1 MLIIFIAP
9 AFIVLFVFIIYP
21 VFETIRLSF
30 YDKIGREFLGWSN
43 YAWAIKDPDFRRS
56 ILNNFGWLLIV
67 PTLSTFFG
75 LVIANLADRIWW
87 GTIAKSIIFMPMA
100 ISFVGAGVIWKFIY
114 DYRGPEQEQ
123 IGLLNAIVVAFGFE
137 PQAWLT
143 IPIWNNLFLMAI
155 MIWIQTGLAL
165 VIFSAAL
172 RSIPSETLDAARID
186 GASELKIFWS
196 IIIPYLQQTILVIW
210 TIITILVLKVF
221 DIIYAMTNGQWQTE
235 VLANLMYD
243 WMFRGGG
250 DSGRGSV
257 LAFCIMIGVIPILG
271 MELISAQKR
280 AENMI
285 KKLSI
290 SSIFAQLL
298 LLIFVF
304 VWIAPTF
311 GLFIS
316 SLRDKDVLAISGW
329 WTSFT
334 TTDVNEIYRTKGMEA
349 QIEEDGYFIIKDK
362 VFEEGSGK
370 IISRFGITSK
380 NIDEFEVGE
389 IAVFKDGSEI
399 SIDEDRKLL
408 LEIKRKI
415 Y

>member
-1 MLIIFIAP
+1 MNIISLISTVLAGIFFFIIYFRLFNFILDYIIKYKIISHIYENSIRSIIFIAP
-9 AFIVLFVFIIYP
+9 AFLVLFTFILFP

-30 YDKIGREFLGWSN
+30 YDKFGREFIGFDN
-43 YAWAIKDPDFRRS
+43 YLWAIKDNEFRRS
-56 ILNNFGWLLIV
+56 ILNNLGWLLIV

-75 LVIANLADRIWW
+75 LVIANLTDRIWW

-114 DYRGPEQEQ
+114 DYRGVDDQQ
-123 IGLLNAIVVAFGFE
+123 IGLLNAIVVSFGLE

-172 RSIPSETLDAARID
+172 RGIPKETLEAARID
-186 GASELKIFWS
+186 GASEFRIFWS
-196 IIIPYLQQTILVIW
+196 IIIPFLEQTILVIW

-257 LAFCIMIGVIPILG
+257 LAFCIMIGVIPILAWN
-271 MELISAQKR
+271 LYR
-280 AENMI
+280 H
-285 KKLSI
+285 
-290 SSIFAQLL
+290 
-298 LLIFVF
+298 
-304 VWIAPTF
+304 
-311 GLFIS
+311 
-316 SLRDKDVLAISGW
+316 R
-329 WTSFT
+329 
-334 TTDVNEIYRTKGMEA
+334 NEQST
-349 QIEEDGYFIIKDK
+349 
-362 VFEEGSGK
+362 
-370 IISRFGITSK
+370 
-380 NIDEFEVGE
+380 
-389 IAVFKDGSEI
+389 
-399 SIDEDRKLL
+399 
-408 LEIKRKI
+408 
-415 Y
+415 

>member
-1 MLIIFIAP
+1 MNIFSLALIVLVGILFFVLFFHFSNFILDYFEKKNKRVYALENSIRVIIFIAP
-9 AFIVLFVFIIYP
+9 AFIVLFIFIIYP

-30 YDKIGREFLGWSN
+30 FDKYGREFVGWYN

-56 ILNNFGWLLIV
+56 IFNNLGWLLIV

-114 DYRGPEQEQ
+114 DYRGPGDDQ
-123 IGLLNAIVVAFGFE
+123 IGLLNAITVALGFE

-143 IPIWNNLFLMAI
+143 ISIWNNLFLMAI

-172 RSIPSETLDAARID
+172 RSIPNETLDAARID

-257 LAFCIMIGVIPILG
+257 LAFCIMIGVIPILAWN
-271 MELISAQKR
+271 LYQHRKDQ
-280 AENMI
+280 
-285 KKLSI
+285 
-290 SSIFAQLL
+290 QL
-298 LLIFVF
+298 
-304 VWIAPTF
+304 
-311 GLFIS
+311 
-316 SLRDKDVLAISGW
+316 
-329 WTSFT
+329 
-334 TTDVNEIYRTKGMEA
+334 
-349 QIEEDGYFIIKDK
+349 
-362 VFEEGSGK
+362 
-370 IISRFGITSK
+370 
-380 NIDEFEVGE
+380 
-389 IAVFKDGSEI
+389 
-399 SIDEDRKLL
+399 
-408 LEIKRKI
+408 
-415 Y
+415 

>member
-1 MLIIFIAP
+1 MNIISLISTVLAGIFFFIIYFRLFNFILDYIIKYKVISHRYENSIRSIIFIAP
-9 AFIVLFVFIIYP
+9 AFLVLFTFILFP

-30 YDKIGREFLGWSN
+30 YDKFGREFIGLDN
-43 YAWAIKDPDFRRS
+43 YLWAIKDTEFRRS
-56 ILNNFGWLLIV
+56 ILNNLGWLLIV

-75 LVIANLADRIWW
+75 LVIANLTDRIWW

-114 DYRGPEQEQ
+114 DYRGVDDQQ
-123 IGLLNAIVVAFGFE
+123 IGLLNAIVVSFGLE

-172 RSIPSETLDAARID
+172 RGIPKETLEAARID
-186 GASELKIFWS
+186 GASEFRIFWS
-196 IIIPYLQQTILVIW
+196 IIIPFLEQTILVIW

-257 LAFCIMIGVIPILG
+257 LAFCIMIGVIPILAWN
-271 MELISAQKR
+271 LYR
-280 AENMI
+280 H
-285 KKLSI
+285 
-290 SSIFAQLL
+290 
-298 LLIFVF
+298 
-304 VWIAPTF
+304 
-311 GLFIS
+311 
-316 SLRDKDVLAISGW
+316 R
-329 WTSFT
+329 
-334 TTDVNEIYRTKGMEA
+334 NEQST
-349 QIEEDGYFIIKDK
+349 
-362 VFEEGSGK
+362 
-370 IISRFGITSK
+370 
-380 NIDEFEVGE
+380 
-389 IAVFKDGSEI
+389 
-399 SIDEDRKLL
+399 
-408 LEIKRKI
+408 
-415 Y
+415 

>member
-1 MLIIFIAP
+1 MNIISLIPTVLAGIFFFIIYFRLFNFILDYIIKYKIISHRYENSIRSIIFIAP
-9 AFIVLFVFIIYP
+9 AFLVLFTFILFP

-30 YDKIGREFLGWSN
+30 YDKFGREFIGLNN
-43 YAWAIKDPDFRRS
+43 YFWAIKDTEFRRS
-56 ILNNFGWLLIV
+56 ILNNLGWLLIV

-75 LVIANLADRIWW
+75 LVIANLTDRIWW

-114 DYRGPEQEQ
+114 DYRGVDDQQ
-123 IGLLNAIVVAFGFE
+123 IGLLNAIVVFFGLE

-172 RSIPSETLDAARID
+172 RGIPKETLEAARID
-186 GASELKIFWS
+186 GASEFRIFWS
-196 IIIPYLQQTILVIW
+196 IIIPFLEQTILVIW

-257 LAFCIMIGVIPILG
+257 LAFCIMIGVIPILAWN
-271 MELISAQKR
+271 LYR
-280 AENMI
+280 H
-285 KKLSI
+285 
-290 SSIFAQLL
+290 
-298 LLIFVF
+298 
-304 VWIAPTF
+304 
-311 GLFIS
+311 
-316 SLRDKDVLAISGW
+316 R
-329 WTSFT
+329 
-334 TTDVNEIYRTKGMEA
+334 NEQST
-349 QIEEDGYFIIKDK
+349 
-362 VFEEGSGK
+362 
-370 IISRFGITSK
+370 
-380 NIDEFEVGE
+380 
-389 IAVFKDGSEI
+389 
-399 SIDEDRKLL
+399 
-408 LEIKRKI
+408 
-415 Y
+415 

>member
-1 MLIIFIAP
+1 MNIISLISTVLAGIFFFIIYFRLFNFILDYIIKYKIISHRYENSIRSIIFIAP
-9 AFIVLFVFIIYP
+9 AFLVLFTFILFP

-30 YDKIGREFLGWSN
+30 YDKFGREFIGLNN
-43 YAWAIKDPDFRRS
+43 YFWAIKDTEFRRS
-56 ILNNFGWLLIV
+56 ILNNLGWLLIV

-75 LVIANLADRIWW
+75 LVIANLTDRIWW

-114 DYRGPEQEQ
+114 DYRGVDDQQ
-123 IGLLNAIVVAFGFE
+123 IGLLNAIVVFFGLE

-172 RSIPSETLDAARID
+172 RGIPKETLEAARID
-186 GASELKIFWS
+186 GASEFRIFWS
-196 IIIPYLQQTILVIW
+196 IIIPFLEQTILVIW

-257 LAFCIMIGVIPILG
+257 LAIVIMIGVIPILAWNLYKHRQ
-271 MELISAQKR
+271 EQK
-280 AENMI
+280 I
-285 KKLSI
+285 
-290 SSIFAQLL
+290 
-298 LLIFVF
+298 
-304 VWIAPTF
+304 
-311 GLFIS
+311 
-316 SLRDKDVLAISGW
+316 
-329 WTSFT
+329 
-334 TTDVNEIYRTKGMEA
+334 
-349 QIEEDGYFIIKDK
+349 
-362 VFEEGSGK
+362 
-370 IISRFGITSK
+370 
-380 NIDEFEVGE
+380 
-389 IAVFKDGSEI
+389 
-399 SIDEDRKLL
+399 
-408 LEIKRKI
+408 
-415 Y
+415 

>member
-1 MLIIFIAP
+1 MNIISLISTVLAGIFFFIIYFRLFNFILDYIIKYKIISHRYENSIRSIIFIAP
-9 AFIVLFVFIIYP
+9 AFLVLFTFILFP

-30 YDKIGREFLGWSN
+30 YDKFGREFIGFDN
-43 YAWAIKDPDFRRS
+43 YLWAIKDTEFRRS
-56 ILNNFGWLLIV
+56 ILNNLGWLLIV

-75 LVIANLADRIWW
+75 LVIANLTDRIWW

-114 DYRGPEQEQ
+114 DYRGVDDQQ
-123 IGLLNAIVVAFGFE
+123 IGLLNAIVVSFGLE

-172 RSIPSETLDAARID
+172 RGIPKETLEAARID
-186 GASELKIFWS
+186 GASEFRIFWS
-196 IIIPYLQQTILVIW
+196 IIIPFLEQTILVIW

-257 LAFCIMIGVIPILG
+257 LAIVIMIGVIPILAWNLYKHRQ
-271 MELISAQKR
+271 EQK
-280 AENMI
+280 I
-285 KKLSI
+285 
-290 SSIFAQLL
+290 
-298 LLIFVF
+298 
-304 VWIAPTF
+304 
-311 GLFIS
+311 
-316 SLRDKDVLAISGW
+316 
-329 WTSFT
+329 
-334 TTDVNEIYRTKGMEA
+334 
-349 QIEEDGYFIIKDK
+349 
-362 VFEEGSGK
+362 
-370 IISRFGITSK
+370 
-380 NIDEFEVGE
+380 
-389 IAVFKDGSEI
+389 
-399 SIDEDRKLL
+399 
-408 LEIKRKI
+408 
-415 Y
+415 

>member
-1 MLIIFIAP
+1 MNIFSLALIVLVGILFFVLFFHFSNFILDYFEKKNKKVYALENSIRVIIFIAP
-9 AFIVLFVFIIYP
+9 AFIVLFIFIIYP

-30 YDKIGREFLGWSN
+30 FDKYGREFVGWYN

-56 ILNNFGWLLIV
+56 IFNNLGWLLIV

-114 DYRGPEQEQ
+114 DYRGPGDVQ
-123 IGLLNAIVVAFGFE
+123 IGLLNAITVALGFE

-143 IPIWNNLFLMAI
+143 ISIWNNLFLMAI

-172 RSIPSETLDAARID
+172 RSIPNETLDAARID

-257 LAFCIMIGVIPILG
+257 LAFCIMIGVIPILAWN
-271 MELISAQKR
+271 LYQHRKDQ
-280 AENMI
+280 
-285 KKLSI
+285 
-290 SSIFAQLL
+290 QL
-298 LLIFVF
+298 
-304 VWIAPTF
+304 
-311 GLFIS
+311 
-316 SLRDKDVLAISGW
+316 
-329 WTSFT
+329 
-334 TTDVNEIYRTKGMEA
+334 
-349 QIEEDGYFIIKDK
+349 
-362 VFEEGSGK
+362 
-370 IISRFGITSK
+370 
-380 NIDEFEVGE
+380 
-389 IAVFKDGSEI
+389 
-399 SIDEDRKLL
+399 
-408 LEIKRKI
+408 
-415 Y
+415 

>member
-1 MLIIFIAP
+1 MNIISLISTVVAGIFFFIIYFRLFNFILDYIIKYKIISHRYENSIRSIIFIAP
-9 AFIVLFVFIIYP
+9 AFLVLFTFILFP

-30 YDKIGREFLGWSN
+30 YDKFGREFIGFDN
-43 YAWAIKDPDFRRS
+43 YLWAIKDTEFRRS
-56 ILNNFGWLLIV
+56 ILNNLGWLLIV

-75 LVIANLADRIWW
+75 LVIANLTDRIWW

-114 DYRGPEQEQ
+114 DYRGVDDQQ
-123 IGLLNAIVVAFGFE
+123 IGLLNAIVVSFGLE

-172 RSIPSETLDAARID
+172 RGIPKETLEAARID
-186 GASELKIFWS
+186 GASEFRIFWS
-196 IIIPYLQQTILVIW
+196 IIIPFLEQTILVIW

-257 LAFCIMIGVIPILG
+257 LAFCIMIGVIPILAWN
-271 MELISAQKR
+271 LYR
-280 AENMI
+280 H
-285 KKLSI
+285 
-290 SSIFAQLL
+290 
-298 LLIFVF
+298 
-304 VWIAPTF
+304 
-311 GLFIS
+311 
-316 SLRDKDVLAISGW
+316 R
-329 WTSFT
+329 
-334 TTDVNEIYRTKGMEA
+334 NEQST
-349 QIEEDGYFIIKDK
+349 
-362 VFEEGSGK
+362 
-370 IISRFGITSK
+370 
-380 NIDEFEVGE
+380 
-389 IAVFKDGSEI
+389 
-399 SIDEDRKLL
+399 
-408 LEIKRKI
+408 
-415 Y
+415 